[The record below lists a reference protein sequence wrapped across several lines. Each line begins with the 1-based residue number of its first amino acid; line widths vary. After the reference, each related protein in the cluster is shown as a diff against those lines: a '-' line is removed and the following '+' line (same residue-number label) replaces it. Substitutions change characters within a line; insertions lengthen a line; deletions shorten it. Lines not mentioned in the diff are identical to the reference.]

1 MDDVLI
7 SACYRLFAAA
17 AAGGIIGIERAYHG
31 RPAGFR
37 THILVCVASSLLM
50 LLVQYQWL
58 MVPDEH
64 MSSVRIDPSR
74 MAQGIMTGIGFLGA
88 GVIMQERHIVR
99 GLTTAASIWIT
110 SAIGIIIGAGFFWVG
125 ALAGLITLGTLSLF
139 RVIESKLPA
148 RHYARLSIILSA
160 DGPNPEKRL
169 LDQIE
174 AEGLKCSNIA
184 YALQNDAQTLELNLT
199 VSTFNNHI
207 FNRLSHHFK
216 DHQEIKSFSVSPL
229 E

>member
-1 MDDVLI
+1 MDDVLL

-58 MVPDEH
+58 MVPEEH
-64 MSSVRIDPSR
+64 MHSVRIDPSR

-139 RVIESKLPA
+139 RIIESNLPA
-148 RHYARLSIILSA
+148 RHYARLCIVLSTGGA
-160 DGPNPEKRL
+160 NPEQQL
-169 LDQIE
+169 LEQIE
-174 AEGLKCSNIA
+174 SEGLKCSNIA
-184 YALQNDAQTLELNLT
+184 YHLKNDAQTLELNLT

-207 FNRLSHHFK
+207 FNRLSHRFK
-216 DHQEIKSFSVSPL
+216 DQKEIQSFSVSPL